1 MGCGRAEVGA
11 DQCSF
16 QIIER
21 GAVDLFA
28 KSDHFLDAISEVL
41 TGASNRFLH
50 AIEEAWSLFFVQTAK
65 QSLNHE
71 NREPRISISDYS
83 VQEGR
88 GSVSGLL
95 REDQNRLVSTP
106 AAAALA
112 AISGVGCGT
121 GGSGSTG
128 RGTRIS
134 PRW

>member
-41 TGASNRFLH
+41 TGASNRLLH
-50 AIEEAWSLFFVQTAK
+50 AIEETWLLFFVQTAK

-71 NREPRISISDYS
+71 N
-83 VQEGR
+83 
-88 GSVSGLL
+88 
-95 REDQNRLVSTP
+95 
-106 AAAALA
+106 
-112 AISGVGCGT
+112 
-121 GGSGSTG
+121 
-128 RGTRIS
+128 
-134 PRW
+134 